1 MGIEGIPPDGEQI
14 AANNHEITPAQQISN
29 DFLKD
34 VEIPKRAM
42 KFLDEKLLPI
52 RNEELQEG
60 FKAVQEIAKKARE
73 KHSPEN
79 PCAKV
84 QKPKPPPKNFIDW
97 LLGD

>member
-34 VEIPKRAM
+34 VAIPERAM
-42 KFLDEKLLPI
+42 KFLDKKLLPI
-52 RNEELQEG
+52 RNEELQVG
-60 FKAVQEIAKKARE
+60 FEAVQEIAKKARE
-73 KHSPEN
+73 KYPPED
-79 PCAKV
+79 PYTKV
-84 QKPKPPPKNFIDW
+84 KKPKPPKKNFIDW